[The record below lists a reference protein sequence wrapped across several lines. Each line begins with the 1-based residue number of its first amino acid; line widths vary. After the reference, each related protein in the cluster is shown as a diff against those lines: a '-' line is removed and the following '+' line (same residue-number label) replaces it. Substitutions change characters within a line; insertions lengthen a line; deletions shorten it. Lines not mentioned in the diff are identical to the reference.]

1 MRTNDLTPQDLVA
14 YGITDT
20 VEVVHNPGYEA
31 LFRKKPSP
39 V

>member
-20 VEVVHNPGYEA
+20 VEVVH
-31 LFRKKPSP
+31 LSLIHI
-39 V
+39 